1 MAKDKESPLLQ
12 YALWMIIITLGLFL
26 MYQGRVILIPLS
38 FAMLISFM
46 YYPLG
51 IWIERRMGRMVSIL
65 VCLLLLTGFGFL
77 LAQIL
82 INSSTRLYSQ
92 FEGSKD
98 KVLALVTE
106 VRGLLDTYF
115 GITPEI
121 MARLS
126 DRMFEDALG
135 QTVPFLIETVLLSGE
150 TIAVVAII
158 PILTALILHNR
169 ELLVRFAMKLVP
181 RDQAEGVKST
191 VTEVTGTYFR
201 FAKGMLMVY
210 LVVAILN
217 TLGFLAIGL
226 PNALYFGVLASLLT
240 FFPYVGIFIG
250 GSAAVIVAWTTFE
263 TLWPP
268 LAVVGVLTIVQYLE
282 ANVIFPMAVGRQL
295 KVNSLATLVVI
306 FLGGLVWGGAGMVL
320 FPPLLGILK
329 VLADRVSGFEALAE
343 LLGPNGRKEGHNRD

>member
-1 MAKDKESPLLQ
+1 MIENRESSLMR
-12 YALWMIIITLGLFL
+12 YALWMVLLSLGLFL
-26 MYQGRVILIPLS
+26 LYQGRVILIPLS

-51 IWIERRMGRMVSIL
+51 LWVERKIGRPVSIF
-65 VCLLLLTGFGFL
+65 VCLLLLVGFGFL

-82 INSSTRLYSQ
+82 INSVTRLYRQ
-92 FEGSKD
+92 FQGSKE
-98 KVLALVTE
+98 KVLALGQE
-106 VRGLLDTYF
+106 LQRFLEAYF
-115 GITPEI
+115 GVTSDMID
-121 MARLS
+121 RLS
-126 DRMFEDALG
+126 HRMVEDVLG
-135 QTVPFLIETVLLSGE
+135 QSVPLLMETVLLSGE

-169 ELLVRFAMKLVP
+169 ELLVRFAMMLVP
-181 RDQAEGVKST
+181 EGQAAGIKST
-191 VTEVTGTYFR
+191 VKEITGTYFR

-210 LVVAILN
+210 FIVATLN

-263 TLWPP
+263 TVWPP
-268 LAVVGVLTIVQYLE
+268 LAVIGVLTVVQYLE

-320 FPPLLGILK
+320 FPPMLGILK
-329 VLADRVSGFEALAE
+329 ILSDRVQGLEALSV
-343 LLGPNGRKEGHNRD
+343 LLGPNKRE